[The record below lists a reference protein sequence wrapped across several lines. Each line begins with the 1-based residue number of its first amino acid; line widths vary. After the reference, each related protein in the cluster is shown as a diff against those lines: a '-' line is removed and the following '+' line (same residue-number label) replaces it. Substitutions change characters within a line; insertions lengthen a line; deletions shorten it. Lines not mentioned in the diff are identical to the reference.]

1 MNTARHVSSQM
12 SQEFV
17 VELKNE
23 YKGKYR
29 VFLVG
34 EHLFAFFDAPI
45 LLQVLNEDILALL
58 KNTIYPKI

>member
-1 MNTARHVSSQM
+1 M